1 MADSGAMNPEAQGTV
16 YPAMTFTVDPE
27 RVAAFR
33 DVFGQA
39 DGVPPTFL
47 TTVEFLVFPQVLGDP
62 VLALD
67 FGRVLHGSQ
76 EYTYER
82 PLREGETLSAQARI
96 DSVRV
101 KGANGFLTF
110 ATEVREPDGTL
121 VATARSTMIERG
133 PDA

>member
-1 MADSGAMNPEAQGTV
+1 MDPAAEGTLYPET
-16 YPAMTFTVDPE
+16 PITVDPA

-33 DVFGQA
+33 GVFGQTE
-39 DGVPPTFL
+39 GVPPTYL
-47 TTVEFLVFPQVLGDP
+47 TTIEFVVFPQVLGDP

-76 EYTYER
+76 EYTYQR
-82 PLREGETLSAQARI
+82 PLREGESLVAQARI
-96 DSVRV
+96 ESVRIRA
-101 KGANGFLTF
+101 GTGFLTF
-110 ATEVREPDGTL
+110 VTEVREPGGAL